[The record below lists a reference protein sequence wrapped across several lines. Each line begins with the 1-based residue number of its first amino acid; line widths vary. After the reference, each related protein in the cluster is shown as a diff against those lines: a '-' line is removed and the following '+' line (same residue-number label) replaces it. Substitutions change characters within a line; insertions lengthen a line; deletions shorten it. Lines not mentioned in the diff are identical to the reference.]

1 MYRSDN
7 WMGVPG
13 FTDAQETYESRF
25 RWGNEKSG
33 IVAGIQ
39 VSGAARDANNTP
51 TTVLR
56 PGLLLGQIAASGL
69 LKEYSPTATD
79 GSQKLHSILM
89 TGLRMQNLDGTN
101 TNRFAWG
108 LVAGPVMASEL
119 VGLDNLAR
127 SQMGDRFL
135 LDDNLP
141 NGLKKI
147 AWQQEIAKTADYT
160 VVAGDAGTLFT
171 NTGAAGAV
179 VFTLPALA
187 AGLGPFEFL
196 VTANQNVTVA
206 APAGKLV
213 TFNNAAATSVAFST
227 AGQKIGGRVR
237 VWCNAAGTFYYMENL
252 SPGNTI
258 TVA

>member
-7 WMGVPG
+7 WMGIPG
-13 FTDAQETYESRF
+13 FSDAQETYESKF
-25 RWGNEKSG
+25 RWGKEGSG

-39 VSGAARDANNTP
+39 VSGAARDATGTP

-79 GSQKLHSILM
+79 GSQKVHSVLM
-89 TGLRMQNLDGTN
+89 TGLRMQDLDASNVG
-101 TNRFAWG
+101 RFCWG
-108 LVAGPVMASEL
+108 LVAGPVMAANL
-119 VGLDNLAR
+119 IGLDNLAR
-127 SQMGDRFL
+127 SQMDRFL
-135 LDDNLP
+135 FDDNLANP
-141 NGLKKI
+141 FKKVG
-147 AWQQEIAKTADYT
+147 WMQEIAKTADYT
-160 VVAGDAGTLFT
+160 VVAADVGTLFT

-179 VFTLPALA
+179 IFTLPALA

-196 VTANQNVTVA
+196 VTANQNVTVT

-227 AGQKIGGRVR
+227 AGNKIGGRVR